1 MRSSS
6 PSVAL
11 GLVVA
16 ILMLLSGCGATTT
29 DDYCKDLRE
38 HRKQM
43 ADMVAS
49 ESPTALLNHLP
60 MLRELAGK
68 SPQDLQ
74 DEWRTFVD
82 ALEGLDKALDS
93 AGVKAS
99 DFKEGRPPAGL
110 SQTDQKAIAD
120 AAGKIRADEVV
131 QAASGIEQ
139 EARDVCKINFGL

>member
-1 MRSSS
+1 
-6 PSVAL
+6 
-11 GLVVA
+11 
-16 ILMLLSGCGATTT
+16 
-29 DDYCKDLRE
+29 
-38 HRKQM
+38 
-43 ADMVAS
+43 MVAS

-74 DEWRTFVD
+74 DEWRTFVA